1 MRGNCCAKQLAKD
14 TLSVEEE
21 QYDKRRKQKQKKR
34 KAGSSK
40 IKVES
45 QQDEKCKPF
54 MVALA
59 SIKERHSVNSMGL
72 NGLY

>member
-1 MRGNCCAKQLAKD
+1 MCKAAGKRHAQCGRGTIRQKEKAK
-14 TLSVEEE
+14 TT
-21 QYDKRRKQKQKKR
+21 KKR